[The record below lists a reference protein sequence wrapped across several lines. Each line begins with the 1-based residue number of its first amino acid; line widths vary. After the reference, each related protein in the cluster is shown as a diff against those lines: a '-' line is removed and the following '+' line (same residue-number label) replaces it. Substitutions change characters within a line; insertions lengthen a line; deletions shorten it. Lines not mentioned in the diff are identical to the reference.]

1 MRKQAVASK
10 SCMHVVLHRDKRDNR
25 RLQQLFLKE
34 QIGLPSFVCHDHTLI
49 VIVVLV
55 EDVQPVACRA
65 LINMKVVGNLFEL
78 RSTNFD

>member
-1 MRKQAVASK
+1 MRKQVVASK

-49 VIVVLV
+49 VNVVAV

-65 LINMKVVGNLFEL
+65 LINIPIAGKISEL
-78 RSTNFD
+78 RITNWD

>member
-49 VIVVLV
+49 VNLLVV
-55 EDVQPVACRA
+55 EDVQPVACSA
-65 LINMKVVGNLFEL
+65 LINMKVAGKISEL